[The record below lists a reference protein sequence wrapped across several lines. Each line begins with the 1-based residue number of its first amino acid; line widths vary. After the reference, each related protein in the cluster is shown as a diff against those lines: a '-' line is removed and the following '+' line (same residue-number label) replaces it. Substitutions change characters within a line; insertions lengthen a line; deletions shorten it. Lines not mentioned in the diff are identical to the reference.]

1 MNYNVKL
8 VLNRF
13 DAQDAPK
20 AEELDREV
28 EQEIFAL
35 DIQGYEVNE
44 LRTRVDREGD
54 ESNQSEM
61 DRIAQRIVM
70 IKQLADGWIPL
81 RSDTHIGE
89 DEPMNK
95 IVKICNAMLDE
106 WEADRR
112 AQAKAKAA
120 AKSIK
125 TNKKEMSDED

>member
-1 MNYNVKL
+1 MNYKVKL
-8 VLNRF
+8 VLTRI
-13 DAQDAPK
+13 DPEGAPK

-28 EQEIFAL
+28 EDAIKGI

-70 IKQLADGWIPL
+70 IKQLADGSWY
-81 RSDTHIGE
+81 D
-89 DEPMNK
+89 PMPGVGAK
-95 IVKICNAMLDE
+95 DPKEQIVNICNSMLDE

-120 AKSIK
+120 AKSTK
-125 TNKKEMSDED
+125 TNKKEMNDED